1 MVPAEGPLGAG
12 ILDGEGI
19 GFFGTGGVSKIFR
32 LPLGGGSCCGGGLVV
47 AMVKGCGNRRR
58 WELYWIV

>member
-19 GFFGTGGVSKIFR
+19 GFFGTGGVSKILR
-32 LPLGGGSCCGGGLVV
+32 LPLGGGSWCGIGLVV
-47 AMVKGCGNRRR
+47 AMVMGCRDRRT
-58 WELYWIV
+58 